1 MANLIKCKYCL
12 KIHDRYVECDSKIK
26 HKKNKQKDKY
36 NDDRYKVYN
45 DCYNTTR
52 WKKVREEVLKKS
64 NYMCEICKQLGIL
77 NYEDIQV
84 HHIEKIIDNPYKM
97 YDEDNLLVV
106 CRKHHREVEGMN
118 ENEIIEYVN
127 LIKCNLK

>member
-1 MANLIKCKYCL
+1 MADLIKCKYCL
-12 KIHDRYVECDSKIK
+12 RIHDRYVECDSKIK
-26 HKKNKQKDKY
+26 NKRNKQKDKY

-77 NYEDIQV
+77 NYTDIQV

-106 CRKHHREVEGMN
+106 CRNHHRQIEGMN

-127 LIKCNLK
+127 LLKCNLK